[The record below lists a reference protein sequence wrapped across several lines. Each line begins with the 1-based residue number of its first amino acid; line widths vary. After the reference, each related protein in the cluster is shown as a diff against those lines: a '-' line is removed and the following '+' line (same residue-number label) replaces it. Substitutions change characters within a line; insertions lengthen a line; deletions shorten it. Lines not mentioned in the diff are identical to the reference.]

1 LESDLLRFWQLD
13 LHRDLG
19 TDRLSYRRL
28 TVLIEHLPRD
38 SATLQKLLG
47 HEYVSWGPTEH
58 LLAVVVDVLQG
69 ANWQRSG
76 GKGSKPKPLPRP
88 KSKVQV
94 EEHNRKHA
102 DQQERL
108 RALRE
113 RRKKVTDGE
122 V

>member
-1 LESDLLRFWQLD
+1 MRFWNLD
-13 LHRDLG
+13 LHRELG

-28 TVLIEHLPRD
+28 AALIANLPLE
-38 SATLQKLLG
+38 SATLRKMLG
-47 HEYVSWGPTEH
+47 AEYVSWGPTEH

-76 GKGSKPKPLPRP
+76 GKSSKPKPLPRP

-108 RALRE
+108 RVLRE

-122 V
+122 G

>member
-1 LESDLLRFWQLD
+1 MESDLLRFWQID

-28 TVLIEHLPRD
+28 TVLIEHLPRE
-38 SATLQKLLG
+38 SATLQQMLG
-47 HEYVSWGPTEH
+47 ADYVAWGATEH
-58 LLAVVVDVLQG
+58 LLALLADILQG

-88 KSKVQV
+88 RSKVQV

-108 RALRE
+108 AALRE
-113 RRKKVTDGE
+113 RRKKVPDGE
-122 V
+122 G